1 MITTPNRVV
10 AAVNRGVPHIEN
22 SHGRVPGR
30 RRLFLAADESV
41 TRPAELMELAL
52 TRYTIQSA
60 NAGLLCVHFQSSSEH
75 HDGGQCESVHHGDLL
90 EGGLIDLHRQ

>member
-1 MITTPNRVV
+1 MITKPNRVV

-52 TRYTIQSA
+52 TRYPIQSA
-60 NAGLLCVHFQSSSEH
+60 NAVFSASIFSQVASITMADNVNEFITAICWKEA
-75 HDGGQCESVHHGDLL
+75 
-90 EGGLIDLHRQ
+90 

>member
-1 MITTPNRVV
+1 MITKPNRVV

-52 TRYTIQSA
+52 TRYPIQSA
-60 NAGLLCVHFQSSSEH
+60 NAGLLCVHFQSRASITMADNVNQFITAICWKEA
-75 HDGGQCESVHHGDLL
+75 
-90 EGGLIDLHRQ
+90 